1 MSDVKDMKARAQD
14 EPSVEKTSELATGE
28 IRDIAAQLFTEAD
41 QITPEELERE
51 GAEVRK
57 ILDRRIMPIV
67 GSQCPARGIQ
77 LTWLLAIPDILCSI
91 SGCA

>member
-1 MSDVKDMKARAQD
+1 MSDVKDMKSKAHD

-41 QITPEELERE
+41 QITPDELERE
-51 GAEVRK
+51 GAEVRR

-67 GSQCPARGIQ
+67 GFQCPTRGSS
-77 LTWLLAIPDILCSI
+77 TDMAASCT
-91 SGCA
+91 